1 MVNGMATPSTPIPRI
16 GIPRIGIIGFGEV
29 GSSFA
34 RGLIA
39 AGAGDIVAYD
49 VPPGPT
55 ERRLALRRA
64 DELELALAFDPA
76 ALADRDILIS
86 SVTQDAADNAASTV
100 APHVAA
106 DAIYADVNSL
116 SPEVKAAVGRRL
128 DAVPGR
134 FAPGR
139 FVDVAIMG
147 APASDLHRVPL
158 LAAGGRAEEL
168 AARLAPF
175 GTAIRVVGPE
185 PGRAAAVK
193 ILRSILTKGLETLL
207 VEALT
212 AARRHDVEAEVLGG
226 FLELFDR
233 RPALDFVEFLV
244 RSDTV
249 HSGRRA
255 LEAAQSA
262 DTVAAVGLEPAM
274 SRAVAARLSQL
285 AGLGLKER
293 LGGVPPATLSDAV
306 TLFDEALGRRH
317 PAERRHGIEHPQN

>member
-1 MVNGMATPSTPIPRI
+1 MVSGVRS
-16 GIPRIGIIGFGEV
+16 PRIGIIGFGEV

-34 RGLIA
+34 RGLIT

-49 VPPGPT
+49 APPGPT

-64 DELELALAFDPA
+64 DELGLALAFDPA
-76 ALADRDILIS
+76 ALADREILFS
-86 SVTQDAADNAASTV
+86 SVTQDAADSAAATV

-116 SPEVKAAVGRRL
+116 SPEMKAAVGGRL
-128 DAVPGR
+128 DAV
-134 FAPGR
+134 PGR

-147 APASDLHRVPL
+147 APAFDLHRVPL
-158 LAAGGRAEEL
+158 LAAGRRAGEL

-175 GTAIRVVGPE
+175 GTGIRVVGPE

-212 AARRHDVEAEVLGG
+212 AARRHGVEAEVLDS
-226 FLELFDR
+226 FLEIFDR
-233 RPALDFVEFLV
+233 RPALEFVDFLV

-293 LGGVPPATLSDAV
+293 LGGVPPATLSDAAA
-306 TLFDEALGRRH
+306 LLDEALGRWH
-317 PAERRHGIEHPQN
+317 PTERRHGIEHPQN

>member
-1 MVNGMATPSTPIPRI
+1 MVSGMANPSIPIPRI

-39 AGAGDIVAYD
+39 AGADDIVAYD
-49 VPPGPT
+49 APPGPT

-64 DELELALAFDPA
+64 DELGLALAVDPA
-76 ALADRDILIS
+76 ALGDREILFS
-86 SVTQDAADNAASTV
+86 SVTQDAADNAAATV

-116 SPEVKAAVGRRL
+116 SPEVKAAVGKRL
-128 DAVPGR
+128 DAV
-134 FAPGR
+134 PGR

-158 LAAGGRAEEL
+158 LAAGRRAEEL

-175 GTAIRVVGPE
+175 GTGIRVVGSE

-212 AARRHDVEAEVLGG
+212 AARRHGVEAEVLGG
-226 FLELFDR
+226 FLELFER

-293 LGGVPPATLSDAV
+293 LGGVPPASLSDSV

-317 PAERRHGIEHPQN
+317 PTEQRHGIEHPQN

>member
-1 MVNGMATPSTPIPRI
+1 MNGMATPSTPIPRI

-134 FAPGR
+134 F
-139 FVDVAIMG
+139 VDVAIMG

-158 LAAGGRAEEL
+158 LAAGQRAEEL

-175 GTAIRVVGPE
+175 GTGIRVVGPE

-226 FLELFDR
+226 LLELFER

-293 LGGVPPATLSDAV
+293 LGGVPPASLSDAV

-317 PAERRHGIEHPQN
+317 STEQRHGIEHPQN

>member
-49 VPPGPT
+49 APPGPT

-128 DAVPGR
+128 DAIPGR
-134 FAPGR
+134 FI
-139 FVDVAIMG
+139 DVAIMG

-158 LAAGGRAEEL
+158 LAAGRRAEEL

-207 VEALT
+207 VELLT
-212 AARRHDVEAEVLGG
+212 AARRHGVEAEVLGG

-317 PAERRHGIEHPQN
+317 PTERRHGIEHPQN

>member
-1 MVNGMATPSTPIPRI
+1 MVNGMANPSTPIPRI

-49 VPPGPT
+49 APPGPT

-64 DELELALAFDPA
+64 DELGLALAVDPA
-76 ALADRDILIS
+76 ALADREILFS
-86 SVTQDAADNAASTV
+86 SVTQDAADNAATTV
-100 APHVAA
+100 APHVAT

-116 SPEVKAAVGRRL
+116 SPEVKAAVGGRL
-128 DAVPGR
+128 DAV
-134 FAPGR
+134 PGR

-158 LAAGGRAEEL
+158 LAAGRRAEEL

-175 GTAIRVVGPE
+175 GTGIRVVGPE

-212 AARRHDVEAEVLGG
+212 AARRHGVEAEVLGG

-233 RPALDFVEFLV
+233 RPALDFVDFLV

-293 LGGVPPATLSDAV
+293 LGGVPPASLSDAV

-317 PAERRHGIEHPQN
+317 PTEQRHGIEHPQN

>member
-1 MVNGMATPSTPIPRI
+1 MATPSTPISHT

-49 VPPGPT
+49 APPGPT

-64 DELELALAFDPA
+64 DELGLALAFDPA

-86 SVTQDAADNAASTV
+86 SVTQDAADNAATTV

-116 SPEVKAAVGRRL
+116 SPEVKATVGGRLNAV
-128 DAVPGR
+128 
-134 FAPGR
+134 PGR

-158 LAAGGRAEEL
+158 LAAGRRAEEL

-175 GTAIRVVGPE
+175 GTGIRVVGPE

-226 FLELFDR
+226 FLELFER

-293 LGGVPPATLSDAV
+293 LGGVPPASLSDAV

-317 PAERRHGIEHPQN
+317 STEQRHGIEHPQN

>member
-1 MVNGMATPSTPIPRI
+1 MANPSTPIPRI

-49 VPPGPT
+49 APPGPT

-64 DELELALAFDPA
+64 DELGLALAVDPA
-76 ALADRDILIS
+76 ALADREILFS
-86 SVTQDAADNAASTV
+86 SVTQDAADNAATTV
-100 APHVAA
+100 APHVAT

-116 SPEVKAAVGRRL
+116 SPEVKAAVGGRL
-128 DAVPGR
+128 DAV
-134 FAPGR
+134 PGR

-158 LAAGGRAEEL
+158 LAAGRRAEEL

-175 GTAIRVVGPE
+175 GTGIRVVGPE

-212 AARRHDVEAEVLGG
+212 AARRHGVEAEVLGG

-233 RPALDFVEFLV
+233 RPALDFVDFLV

-293 LGGVPPATLSDAV
+293 LGGVPPASLSDAV

-317 PAERRHGIEHPQN
+317 PTEQRHGIEHPQN

>member
-1 MVNGMATPSTPIPRI
+1 MNGMANPSTPIPRI

-49 VPPGPT
+49 APPGPT

-64 DELELALAFDPA
+64 DELGLALAVDPA
-76 ALADRDILIS
+76 ALADREILFS
-86 SVTQDAADNAASTV
+86 SVTQDAADNAATTV
-100 APHVAA
+100 APHVAT

-116 SPEVKAAVGRRL
+116 SPEVKAAVGGRL
-128 DAVPGR
+128 DAV
-134 FAPGR
+134 PGR

-158 LAAGGRAEEL
+158 LAAGRRAEEL

-175 GTAIRVVGPE
+175 GTGIRVVGPE

-212 AARRHDVEAEVLGG
+212 AARRHGVEAEVLGG

-233 RPALDFVEFLV
+233 RPALDFVDFLV

-293 LGGVPPATLSDAV
+293 LGGVPPASLSDAV

-317 PAERRHGIEHPQN
+317 PTEQRHGIEHPQN